1 MNNTTSESSNPADLA
16 LVPPLINTNPLPDY
30 DYDRLDYGMTIG
42 IERTPKGRLWACWVG
57 GGDNEKAFFVL
68 ATSDDQ
74 GDSWSKPRLVIN
86 PHDDALPYPR
96 RTIVGNLWTD
106 PLGRL
111 WLFFD
116 QSMTYFDGRAGNW
129 FTRCDNPDAEEPQ
142 WSAPVRIWHGVSLNK
157 PIVLT
162 NGDWMAPVSLWNKI
176 EVPQHLRDNSPTLFN
191 SFFQELDDFRGA
203 HVFVSPDQGAT
214 WVRRGRVVFPN
225 PQFDEHNLVQRNDGS
240 IWMTARTSTG
250 DIMES
255 ISRDGGETW
264 SEPQNSGLRHAASR
278 HFMRRLKSGNLLLI
292 KHGATTEYP
301 PERLDRSHLS
311 AFISEDDGATWKGSL
326 LLDERNGVSYPD
338 GTQAP
343 DGTIFISYDY
353 NRDTNGQVLLARFTE
368 ADILAGR
375 CITPSSRLRTIISQ
389 PNILAVAKR
398 LAKEGKLEAK

>member
-1 MNNTTSESSNPADLA
+1 MKKGMHIESPKRIWQGI
-16 LVPPLINTNPLPDY
+16 P
-30 DYDRLDYGMTIG
+30 G
-42 IERTPKGRLWACWVG
+42 IEKTAKGRLFVTWFSG
-57 GGDNEKAFFVL
+57 GAKEPEPENTIYL
-68 ATSDDQ
+68 CTSDDGGQ
-74 GDSWSKPRLVIN
+74 TFTEPAAVV
-86 PHDDALPYPR
+86 LPTGQARAFDP
-96 RTIVGNLWTD
+96 TLWID
-106 PLGRL
+106 PAGKL
-111 WLFFD
+111 WLIFD

-129 FTRCDNPDAEEPQ
+129 YTRCDNPDAEEPQ

-157 PIVLT
+157 PIVLA

-214 WVRRGRVVFPN
+214 WVRKGRVVFPN
-225 PQFDEHNLVQRNDGS
+225 PQFDEHNLVQRKDGN

-311 AFISEDDGATWKGSL
+311 AFISEDYGATWKGSL
-326 LLDERNGVSYPD
+326 LLDERNGISYPD
-338 GTQAP
+338 GTQAA
-343 DGTIFISYDY
+343 DGRY
-353 NRDTNGQVLLARFTE
+353 
-368 ADILAGR
+368 
-375 CITPSSRLRTIISQ
+375 
-389 PNILAVAKR
+389 
-398 LAKEGKLEAK
+398 EGSN

>member
-1 MNNTTSESSNPADLA
+1 MKKGMHIESPKRIWQGI
-16 LVPPLINTNPLPDY
+16 P
-30 DYDRLDYGMTIG
+30 G
-42 IERTPKGRLWACWVG
+42 IEKTAKGRLFVTWFSG
-57 GGDNEKAFFVL
+57 GAKEPEPENTIYL
-68 ATSDDQ
+68 CTSDDGGQ
-74 GDSWSKPRLVIN
+74 TFTEPAAVV
-86 PHDDALPYPR
+86 LPTGQARAFDP
-96 RTIVGNLWTD
+96 TLWID
-106 PLGRL
+106 PAGKL
-111 WLFFD
+111 WLIFD

-129 FTRCDNPDAEEPQ
+129 YTRCDNPDAEEPQ

-157 PIVLT
+157 PIVLA

-214 WVRRGRVVFPN
+214 WVRKGRVVFPN
-225 PQFDEHNLVQRNDGS
+225 PQFDEHNLVQRKDGS

-326 LLDERNGVSYPD
+326 LLDERNGISYPD

-389 PNILAVAKR
+389 PHILAVAKR
-398 LAKEGKLEAK
+398 LAKEGKLEVK